1 MVWNQI
7 KKAMI
12 SCEPTVWV
20 GLVGRGGATLWL
32 GGAWPPPQAK
42 GLPPKKDAHGLQKI
56 LLSHQPFHCCKTAT
70 RQSSQQTAFVN
81 IYIYRPKVLLL
92 FMEGELLT
100 KVTMSVMKWWIRI
113 PAPYLL
119 KINSQFSCIY
129 HQTWDPQIIKFKAK
143 PSWLID
149 DSWC

>member
-1 MVWNQI
+1 
-7 KKAMI
+7 MI
-12 SCEPTVWV
+12 SCEPIVWV
-20 GLVGRGGATLWL
+20 GLVEIARALYSPPTSLWF
-32 GGAWPPPQAK
+32 
-42 GLPPKKDAHGLQKI
+42 GLAQCFASNSCQKKDAYGLQKI
-56 LLSHQPFHCCKTAT
+56 LLSRQPFHCCKTAT
-70 RQSSQQTAFVN
+70 RQSSQQTAFVC

-113 PAPYLL
+113 PPPYLL

-129 HQTWDPQIIKFKAK
+129 HQTWDPQIITFKAK